1 MSDANRYH
9 GRAYQRCACS
19 SAFPWSELKWYHGKI
34 ITFRLY
40 KKDEKFF
47 YCKEEGED
55 FMKHYKYKPVEEFK
69 FPQRKWVNNSITKA
83 PIWCSVD
90 LRDGNQALEIPMNL
104 TEKLEFFKFLVDVGF
119 KTIEI
124 GFPAA
129 SDTEFEFTRKLIDD
143 KLIPQDVTIQV
154 LTQAR
159 ADIIKKTFQSLDGVH
174 RAVVHFYNSTSTLQ
188 REVVFKMS
196 KDEVKRIA
204 TDAAILV
211 KQYAKEFGEER
222 FLFEY
227 SPESFVGTELDYA
240 IEVCNA
246 VIDIIEP
253 TEDRKLIINL
263 PSTVE
268 TTTPNVYADQI
279 EYVIERLNNRECL
292 EVSIHAHNDRGTAVA
307 STELA
312 LLAGADRVEGTLF
325 GNGERT
331 GNADIMNLALNLYTQ
346 GIDPELD
353 FSQIDAVVD
362 TYETLVKMPVHQ
374 RHPYAGTLV
383 YTAFSGS
390 HQDAISKGMA
400 FLPQKNG
407 IWEVP
412 YLPIDPKD
420 VGRTY
425 EPIIRINSQ
434 SGKGGVSYILETNF
448 GLHIP
453 KKMQKH
459 FGRIVT
465 NVSDQNNKELMPQE
479 LYDLFKQSY
488 VNLGEPLTLVNY
500 DERTNGVSEVNS
512 NIIYNGA
519 AMAISGVG
527 EGLIDAFANSLAK
540 LLSIEFEVVDYQEHS
555 LDYGAKSRAITYVT
569 ITDSKGNYYFGAGLS
584 SNISKSS
591 LKAILSAV
599 NKMME

>member
-1 MSDANRYH
+1 
-9 GRAYQRCACS
+9 
-19 SAFPWSELKWYHGKI
+19 
-34 ITFRLY
+34 
-40 KKDEKFF
+40 
-47 YCKEEGED
+47 
-55 FMKHYKYKPVEEFK
+55 MKHYKYKPVEPFS
-69 FPQRKWVNNSITKA
+69 FPQRKWANNSITKA
-83 PIWCSVD
+83 PAWCSVD

-104 TEKLEFFKFLVDVGF
+104 QEKLEFFKFLVDVGF

-129 SDTEFEFTRKLIDD
+129 SETEFEFTRKLIDD
-143 KLIPQDVTIQV
+143 GLIPKDVTIQV

-159 ADIIKKTFQSLDGVH
+159 PDIIKKTFEALDGAH
-174 RAVVHFYNSTSTLQ
+174 RAIVHFYNSTSALQ
-188 REVVFKMS
+188 REVVFKMN
-196 KDEVKRIA
+196 KDEVKKIA
-204 TDAAILV
+204 TDGALLV
-211 KQYAKEFGEER
+211 KQYAKEFGEDR

-240 IEVCNA
+240 IDVCNA

-253 TEDRKLIINL
+253 TVDRKLIINL

-268 TTTPNVYADQI
+268 MTTPNVYADQI
-279 EYVIERLNNRECL
+279 EYVIDRLKNRECI

-400 FLPQKNG
+400 FLPKKNG
-407 IWEVP
+407 VWEVP

-434 SGKGGVSYILETNF
+434 SGKGGVAYVLEANY
-448 GLHIP
+448 GLNIP

-459 FGRIVT
+459 FGKVVKL
-465 NVSDQNNKELMPQE
+465 VSDQNSKELVPQE
-479 LYDLFKQSY
+479 LYDLFKAEY
-488 VNLGEPLTLVNY
+488 VNINNPISLVNY

-512 NIIYNGA
+512 NIVYNGEE
-519 AMAISGVG
+519 MAISGTG
-527 EGLIDAFANSLAK
+527 EGLIDAFSN
-540 LLSIEFEVVDYQEHS
+540 SIEKLINTQFEVVDYREHS

-569 ITDSKGNYYFGAGLS
+569 IIDSEGAYYFGAGLS

-591 LKAILSAV
+591 LKAVLSAV
-599 NKMME
+599 NKMIQ